1 MTERMPK
8 QEKTKTIIAV
18 FLNGLIVIFTAYCMS
33 RFFTVGGDGNMAVMN
48 TRCFQYFTVDSNL
61 LAALASLLLMLGQI
75 ACLRGGNPPHPVF
88 LILKHVGTTAVGVTF
103 FTVFCFLGTLYGY
116 RSMIAGVN
124 LFMHLL
130 TPLLAMLGFCLLEK
144 QPELRFRS
152 VFLGLIPTMLYGI
165 VYVMLVVFQ
174 KRWLDFYGF
183 NIGGHWKLSCCLM
196 LLATFFI
203 SLGLWA
209 LRRAAAGKHAKDA
222 KKTGSP

>member
-1 MTERMPK
+1 
-8 QEKTKTIIAV
+8 
-18 FLNGLIVIFTAYCMS
+18 
-33 RFFTVGGDGNMAVMN
+33 
-48 TRCFQYFTVDSNL
+48 
-61 LAALASLLLMLGQI
+61 
-75 ACLRGGNPPHPVF
+75 
-88 LILKHVGTTAVGVTF
+88 
-103 FTVFCFLGTLYGY
+103 
-116 RSMIAGVN
+116 MIAGVN

-165 VYVMLVVFQ
+165 VYAMLVVFQ

-196 LLATFFI
+196 LIATFLI